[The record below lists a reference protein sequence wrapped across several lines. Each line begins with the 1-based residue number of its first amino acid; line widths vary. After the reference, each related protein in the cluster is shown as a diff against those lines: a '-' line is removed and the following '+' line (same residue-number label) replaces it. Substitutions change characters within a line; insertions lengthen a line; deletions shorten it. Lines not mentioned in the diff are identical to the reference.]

1 MSTFLLIILRFWCQ
15 FNLKILYIIGET
27 ILLPVFLAIIYLGI
41 NVFTQCEILYN
52 VSFFLLFYYSLG
64 AFFLA
69 FFLRKPSNLLRV
81 ESFVGKEFLH
91 RNVSHSGAG
100 GKEGSVAAGVVDVVS
115 TGVYQ
120 GGQYVREEQHHRQQI
135 EIVDRIKDVGDR
147 ARLDGDNKMLQE
159 SMKAE
164 LVCLKRQQNV
174 SSRTDWN
181 GITGCFAAS
190 EERKYVN
197 TAQDDTSDDRSDDNN

>member
-1 MSTFLLIILRFWCQ
+1 MSNFLLFILRFLCK

-27 ILLPVFLAIIYLGI
+27 ILLPFFLAILYLGL
-41 NVFTQCEILYN
+41 NVFSQCEILYN

-91 RNVSHSGAG
+91 KNVSHSGAG
-100 GKEGSVAAGVVDVVS
+100 AKEGAAAVAAVGLLC
-115 TGVYQ
+115 TGAYQ
-120 GGQYVREEQHHRQQI
+120 GGQYIREEQLHRQQI
-135 EIVDRIKDVGDR
+135 QIVDRIKEVGDR

-174 SSRTDWN
+174 SSRTEWN
-181 GITGCFAAS
+181 GIPGSFAAS
-190 EERKYVN
+190 QERKYVN
-197 TAQDDTSDDRSDDNN
+197 TEQDDKSDDNN